1 MAIDKKADLLKY
13 RSSFST
19 EAEKERSKTQ
29 QIKPMKMTN
38 GILGCALVAG
48 LMTFAAGN
56 IQAGVVI
63 GNTLY
68 SPLKL
73 KLTIGVYNSK
83 DAIKKVSINSKEVLK
98 MLGYS
103 KDVNLAINTGN
114 VQNNDVFL
122 INKDS
127 VLEDLTS
134 LGIMTV
140 DVNEL
145 LDSLSDGNNGKFK
158 YASSGIVSIY
168 FYSNPQFFIEGK
180 VPLIANNPDLDQV
193 ASEDA
198 SDYWFEISGLYSYT
212 ETGSAINGGK
222 QKITNNL
229 KSVGNLSGMGYDIDL
244 NNPYPTT
251 VKGPGSANGSGKLSV
266 STK

>member
-1 MAIDKKADLLKY
+1 
-13 RSSFST
+13 
-19 EAEKERSKTQ
+19 
-29 QIKPMKMTN
+29 MKMTSA
-38 GILGCALVAG
+38 ILGCALVAG

-56 IQAGVVI
+56 VHAGVVI

-68 SPLKL
+68 SPFKL

-103 KDVNLAINTGN
+103 KNVDLAINTGN
-114 VQNNDVFL
+114 VQNNDVYL

-127 VLEDLTS
+127 VLEDLTT

-145 LDSLSDGNNGKFK
+145 LDSTSNGNNGKFK

-168 FYSNPQFFIEGK
+168 FYSNTQFFSESAV
-180 VPLIANNPDLDQV
+180 VPLIINNPNLDQA
-193 ASEDA
+193 ASEEA
-198 SDYWFEISGLYSYT
+198 SDYWFEISGLYSYS
-212 ETGSAINGGK
+212 ESGSAINGGK
-222 QKITNNL
+222 QKITTHL
-229 KSVGNLSGMGYDIDL
+229 KSFGNLSGMGYDIDL

-251 VKGPGSANGSGKLSV
+251 VKGTGSASGSGKLAV
-266 STK
+266 GG